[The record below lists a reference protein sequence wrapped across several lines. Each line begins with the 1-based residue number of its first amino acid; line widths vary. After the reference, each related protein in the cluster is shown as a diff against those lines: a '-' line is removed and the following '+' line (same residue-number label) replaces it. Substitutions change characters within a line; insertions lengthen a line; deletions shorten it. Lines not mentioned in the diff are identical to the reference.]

1 MYSIER
7 YLLDPKKAFSEDEQ
21 AYENRLSDVADSVV
35 EGGNVKIVFISG
47 ASSAGKTPTTKK
59 LFSEFAKRGVH
70 AETISLDDFYK
81 EPDRVPLDE
90 HGKPDFE
97 TIYSLDLE
105 YLNECLE
112 GLTTGKEV
120 LIPRFDFKKKA
131 RREEMVPLRL
141 DEGELCIIEGL
152 HALNPEICDKCIDKR
167 LRFNIFLDTQ
177 TEMYQNPR
185 FLRRMVRDYHN
196 RATSAEQTFDM
207 WRSVV
212 NGEQK
217 YVYPF
222 KDNADAVINTFFNYE
237 PYVLRDEAIKVLS
250 EVGEDSPWF
259 LKAREVIRW
268 LEPLPSLPR
277 EAVPEDSLF
286 REFIG

>member
-7 YLLDPKKAFSEDEQ
+7 YLSDPKRAFIEDERP
-21 AYENRLSDVADSVV
+21 YEEKLVETVNKIISDS
-35 EGGNVKIVFISG
+35 NVRIVFISG

-59 LFSEFAKRGVH
+59 LVADFAELGVH
-70 AETISLDDFYK
+70 VDTISLDDFYK
-81 EPDRVPLDE
+81 APDRVPLDE

-97 TIYSLDLE
+97 TIHSLDLP
-105 YLNECLE
+105 YLSECLS
-112 GLTTGKEV
+112 GLAEGKEV
-120 LIPRFDFKKKA
+120 LIPRFDFKKKS
-131 RREEMVPLRL
+131 RCEEMVPLRL
-141 DEGELCIIEGL
+141 DKGEICIIEGL
-152 HALNPEICDKCIDKR
+152 HALNPEICDKCIDKS
-167 LRFNIFLDTQ
+167 LRFTIFLDTH
-177 TEMYQNPR
+177 TELYDSPR

-196 RATSAEQTFDM
+196 RATNAEQTFEM
-207 WRSVV
+207 WSSVV
-212 NGEQK
+212 KGEKK

-222 KDNADAVINTFFNYE
+222 KDSADAEINTFFNYE

-259 LKAREVIRW
+259 SKAVAVIKW

-277 EAVPEDSLF
+277 EAVPVDSLF